1 VTFPSTTRR
10 GCLKGL
16 ALLGA
21 GSAIPALS
29 AKAADIP
36 DAHLLLGG
44 TMTSIQGQFGEL
56 AAGVISRTLGLDAPL
71 EITPDIGQDGV
82 RAANLFDA
90 NSAPDGSTAL
100 IAPGSVLLASL
111 TGDPRVHYDFAR
123 WTPLLTAHTTTVVI
137 ARAELHK
144 TLRSRLKGF
153 FHDHPVRLAVSR
165 PTGTEL
171 DALLGL
177 TLLGLRPIPVSGFA
191 RTEDALDALA
201 NNQVDAV
208 QLLPYTLGVPVED
221 ILAKLPP
228 DTVPLYHTGDL
239 SDTSADSIPNFLEAY
254 QQARHRPPEGALY
267 RAWQAVSASTYPALT
282 VALPMLTPP
291 DLVKSWQKACWDA
304 AVDPT
309 VRHWAE
315 KHHFML
321 AAGDNAA
328 PFLSRATPDI
338 GAILALRRWIAMNTP
353 RWRIGQETRPI

>member
-1 VTFPSTTRR
+1 MMPHSPTRR
-10 GCLKGL
+10 DCLKGL

-21 GSAIPALS
+21 GSAIPLAG
-29 AKAADIP
+29 AQAADIS
-36 DAHLLLGG
+36 DARLLLGG
-44 TMTSIQGQFGEL
+44 TLASIQGQFAEL
-56 AAGVISRTLGLDAPL
+56 AAGVISHTLGLDAPL

-90 NSAPDGSTAL
+90 NTAPDGSTAL

-111 TGDPRVHYDFAR
+111 TGDSRVHYDFTR

-144 TLRSRLKGF
+144 TLKSRLKGF

-177 TLLGLRPIPVSGFA
+177 TLLGLRPIPVSGFV

-239 SDTSADSIPNFLEAY
+239 AETSANSIPNFLEAY
-254 QQARHRPPEGALY
+254 QQARRRPPEGALY
-267 RAWQAVSASTYPALT
+267 RAWQAVSASTYTALT

-309 VRHWAE
+309 VHRWAE

-353 RWRIGQETRPI
+353 RWRLGQETRPI